1 MPCTT
6 ARMVSAA
13 TSTVATV
20 ATETM
25 PVARTHQKV
34 SPLKWANETAAV
46 AAVERGNT
54 DAHL

>member
-1 MPCTT
+1 M

-13 TSTVATV
+13 TSTVAIV
-20 ATETM
+20 AITTM
-25 PVARTHQKV
+25 AVASTHQNV
-34 SPLKWANETAAV
+34 SPLKCANETAAV